1 VARAAQRFAVG
12 PLSSL
17 HPSQFSFPCPP
28 PPPRATSSCCR
39 PAPTSTPAATTSPPT
54 SKSEGRAG
62 WGQGLREAGPPG
74 AASACSAWLA
84 RAAHRPTPSSRCYR
98 LTPAPPHPHPT
109 APTPHPNPAPLK
121 RLKHLDQAVQREYT
135 TAMRVTGKALDGQT
149 IQAAGLRGV
158 TGLYLFEI
166 HSKDGEVAHAVGPD
180 TVLHEGDVLYFAGE
194 GAVGWVGGRAGG
206 RAGGLGA
213 DWVWVG
219 CAHGHP
225 STHGW
230 LQRVRAGWGAFG
242 LRKQRVCP
250 PGPAPHSPPRPN
262 PHAPHPRRPPVG
274 VLPPQ
279 VHRPGAPAAGPG
291 REAASPPGRPR
302 AGAGRRVPP
311 LPPRPQGAP
320 RPRPLGRSGS
330 GGSPRALPFDLRLD
344 GRRRRWA
351 QGQVQ
356 PLRSSRRLGVAQ
368 SSAPTVC
375 PPLPCPP
382 PLPDRARR
390 ALPPH
395 LRRRAPL
402 GAPLRHDADR
412 RRRRDQAAARRRARA
427 RGRPRVLPRL
437 RPQPRLRPHQH
448 GAGRCS
454 SCWLRGATPADSN
467 ARWRAPLPRAHVA
480 SSLAPHLITPST
492 AIAPH
497 PPPPT
502 PPPTPHP
509 QTPPTPPPPTTPP
522 PGPQLGPRSVQPHV
536 LPSSPTP
543 LPHPPPPS
551 PSPCQVP
558 NSAPVKRNRM
568 YFALALVA
576 ALVATQIAEGAS
588 GKSILH
594 LWPGSV
600 IVAGVMLAARCLNAT
615 QARRSMD
622 WEVRGRL
629 PGGLGVQGG
638 GGGGGGKGCPG
649 CCVLAPCWVPA
660 PALAPALA
668 QTLHAFAPD
677 RRPRPSPP
685 PPTAAPQVYICIAF
699 AFAVSTAM
707 EKTNVALA
715 IAELFATLSEP
726 RGGGSRASTTLSGLC
741 CLPAPRQPCSA
752 ALLLRLASNSQPSQ
766 PPPSPHPSAGCKI
779 GGQTAALTCHSFHAP
794 TTNHLPTP
802 PQAARSA
809 ARPRR
814 SPASTSSPRCCRSC
828 SPTTRPQ
835 RSCEAPDLTGV

>member
-509 QTPPTPPPPTTPP
+509 QTPPPPPPPQTPP
-522 PGPQLGPRSVQPHV
+522 QPPPPQPPPRQVPNSAPVQCNRMYSLHPPPPYPTPHPHPLPPARCPTRPRSSATACTSPWPSWRPSWPPRSPRAPLASPSSTSGPAPSSSRASCSRRGASMRRRPAGPWTGRCAGACPGAWGSRVGAAGAGARGALAAACSRPAGCPRPPWH
-536 LPSSPTP
+536 LPSPKHCTPLPLTAAPAP
-543 LPHPPPPS
+543 LPHPPPPPPRS
-551 PSPCQVP
+551 TSASPLPSPCP
-558 NSAPVKRNRM
+558 PR
-568 YFALALVA
+568 
-576 ALVATQIAEGAS
+576 
-588 GKSILH
+588 
-594 LWPGSV
+594 W
-600 IVAGVMLAARCLNAT
+600 
-615 QARRSMD
+615 
-622 WEVRGRL
+622 
-629 PGGLGVQGG
+629 
-638 GGGGGGKGCPG
+638 
-649 CCVLAPCWVPA
+649 
-660 PALAPALA
+660 
-668 QTLHAFAPD
+668 
-677 RRPRPSPP
+677 RRP
-685 PPTAAPQVYICIAF
+685 T
-699 AFAVSTAM
+699 
-707 EKTNVALA
+707 
-715 IAELFATLSEP
+715 
-726 RGGGSRASTTLSGLC
+726 SRS
-741 CLPAPRQPCSA
+741 
-752 ALLLRLASNSQPSQ
+752 
-766 PPPSPHPSAGCKI
+766 
-779 GGQTAALTCHSFHAP
+779 
-794 TTNHLPTP
+794 
-802 PQAARSA
+802 
-809 ARPRR
+809 R
-814 SPASTSSPRCCRSC
+814 SPSC
-828 SPTTRPQ
+828 SPP
-835 RSCEAPDLTGV
+835 